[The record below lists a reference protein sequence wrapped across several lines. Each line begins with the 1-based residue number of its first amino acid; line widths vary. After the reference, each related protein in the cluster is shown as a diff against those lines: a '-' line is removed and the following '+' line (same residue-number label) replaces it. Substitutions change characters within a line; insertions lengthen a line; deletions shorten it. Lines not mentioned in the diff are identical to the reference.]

1 MRKKRCWHVLQSSDE
16 DNGCFDAGERVV
28 SELRDLLARHN
39 VLRLAFPV
47 GSTLYVARSPT
58 TGALTG
64 LSIDIGKELAA
75 RLEIPIE
82 YLPYNSIS
90 ALIEASS
97 GDNWDL
103 ATIIIDPARRQLFN
117 YTHPYIKSEATYIVR
132 SESGIHSVAEVD
144 NPEVRV
150 GVAENSAFD
159 LFLTRAKTGTVLIRY
174 NNIATALKSFE
185 MRQID
190 AVAGPRHLLLTAQRR
205 LSGSIVLDERFDLAQ
220 VGIAVLK
227 NRPSSVISSLNQFL
241 VDVAVSGWMTNA
253 LQRADISG
261 VAISQELKR

>member
-1 MRKKRCWHVLQSSDE
+1 M
-16 DNGCFDAGERVV
+16 
-28 SELRDLLARHN
+28 SELRDFLARHN

-47 GSTLYVARSPT
+47 GSSLYVARNPT

-64 LSIDIGKELAA
+64 LSIDLGKELAA

-82 YLPYNSIS
+82 YLPYDSIS

-117 YTHPYIKSEATYIVR
+117 YTHPYIESDATYIVR

-144 NPEVRV
+144 NPKVRV
-150 GVAENSAFD
+150 GVAKNSAFD

-205 LSGSIVLDERFDLAQ
+205 LSGSIVIDERFDLAR

-227 NRPSSVISSLNQFL
+227 DRPSIVISSLNQFL
-241 VDVAVSGWMTNA
+241 IELVASGWMTNA
-253 LQRADISG
+253 LKRADISG
-261 VAISQELKR
+261 VAISQEMKRLIVLHKQGS